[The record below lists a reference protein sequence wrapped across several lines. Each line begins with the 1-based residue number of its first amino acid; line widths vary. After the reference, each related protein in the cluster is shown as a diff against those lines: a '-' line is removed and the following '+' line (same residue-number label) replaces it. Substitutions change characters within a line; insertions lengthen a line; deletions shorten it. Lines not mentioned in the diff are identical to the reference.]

1 MRKLWWGR
9 KEGKLFS
16 QREQKDLLTSGKKKK
31 NMETEKDDLCN
42 TECNRNGKKHKDEN
56 M

>member
-1 MRKLWWGR
+1 VVGQKR
-9 KEGKLFS
+9 GKIVLIERTKRS
-16 QREQKDLLTSGKKKK
+16 TYKWKKKK